1 MKALLIARSPVTI
14 EFYDLDPMNIVWHGN
29 YARFFEK
36 ARSDLLDLLGYNY
49 LEMQASGYSWPIVD
63 LRIKYIR
70 PLQLKQ
76 KIVVEAGLIEYENR
90 LKIEYSIYDEQ
101 SGDVLTRATSIQVA
115 VKEGNQELEFESPPV
130 LINLVKKVL
139 A

>member
-1 MKALLIARSPVTI
+1 MKALLIARCPMTI

-36 ARSDLLDLLGYNY
+36 ARSDLLDLFEYNY
-49 LEMQASGYSWPIVD
+49 AQMQASGYSWPIVD

-76 KIVVEAGLIEYENR
+76 KIVVKAGLIEYENR
-90 LKIEYSIYDEQ
+90 LKIDYCIYDET
-101 SGDVLTRATSIQVA
+101 SGDVLTKGTTIQVA
-115 VKEGNQELEFESPPV
+115 VKQESRELEFESP
-130 LINLVKKVL
+130 LILVNAVKKVL
-139 A
+139 V